1 MSSCSDFRRANRNR
15 VTRVTGE
22 STELSENEK
31 IHTIDLYVYSDIA
44 QVVEFDQNVC
54 FNVVSAKSGNICFS
68 CRSAEIRVSGTY
80 HIEFA
85 CEDSENIPLA
95 LTVNGGVVSGVVYK
109 NPSELCIGEII
120 LDLKRGDKLALT
132 NKFSLNNIVMPE
144 NIINTFR
151 LANASL
157 SIFRL

>member
-1 MSSCSDFRRANRNR
+1 MSNCCDRRAHR
-15 VTRVTGE
+15 TRVLRVSGE
-22 STELSENEK
+22 AAELPENEK
-31 IHTIDLYVYSDIA
+31 IQTIDLYVYSDIA
-44 QVVEFDQNVC
+44 QIVEFDQNVC
-54 FNVVSAKSGNICFS
+54 FNVTGAKSGNICFA

-85 CEDSENIPLA
+85 CEDNENIPLA
-95 LTVNGGVVSGVVYK
+95 LTVNGDVVPGVVYK

-120 LDLKRGDKLALT
+120 LELRRGDRIALT
-132 NKFSLNNIVMPE
+132 NKFSLANIVMPE

-157 SIFRL
+157 SIIRI